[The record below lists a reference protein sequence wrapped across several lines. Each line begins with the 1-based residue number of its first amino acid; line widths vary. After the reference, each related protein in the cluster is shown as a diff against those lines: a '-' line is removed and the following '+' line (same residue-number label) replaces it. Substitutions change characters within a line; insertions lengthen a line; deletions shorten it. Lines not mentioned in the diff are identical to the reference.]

1 MLAPNDAFAHEV
13 ANHLME
19 EDTDVVIVEWTRG
32 KSDYHLLPTLGRSG
46 MTFEVGACPWGGLR
60 LPGNPQTYPRFS
72 LGTPAPAQPLGTFTK
87 FPDACL
93 MFRSFL
99 DSLEN
104 GKERV

>member
-46 MTFEVGACPWGGLR
+46 MTFEVGACPWVR
-60 LPGNPQTYPRFS
+60 LQRPT
-72 LGTPAPAQPLGTFTK
+72 AMA
-87 FPDACL
+87 AH
-93 MFRSFL
+93 
-99 DSLEN
+99 
-104 GKERV
+104 